1 MRKAEVFLFE
11 RLAGRIVE
19 TDDGRCQ
26 FAYDVDYMKDP
37 DSEPISPTMPF
48 QEESY
53 WSDEMLPFFDGLI
66 PEGWL
71 LNVAERNWKVRR
83 HDRMGL
89 LLACCR
95 DCIGNV
101 SVEPIPNEEEINR

>member
-1 MRKAEVFLFE
+1 MRSAGVFLFD
-11 RLAGRIVE
+11 RFAGRLVE

-26 FAYDVDYMKDP
+26 FLYDDGYMKGP
-37 DSEPISPTMPF
+37 GAEPLSPTMPF
-48 QEESY
+48 QSEPY

-71 LNVAERNWKVRR
+71 LDIAEQTWKLNSR
-83 HDRMGL
+83 DRFGL

-95 DCIGNV
+95 SCIGAV
-101 SVEPIPNEEEINR
+101 SVREVEGGE